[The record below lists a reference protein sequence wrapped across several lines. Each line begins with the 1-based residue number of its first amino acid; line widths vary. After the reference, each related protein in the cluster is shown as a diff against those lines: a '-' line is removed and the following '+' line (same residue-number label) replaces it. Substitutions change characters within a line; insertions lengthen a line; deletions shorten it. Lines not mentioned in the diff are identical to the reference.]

1 MDKTVERLYE
11 GLLAAEDLDQF
22 LSENEEVFQ
31 DGSFLESLQQVFDQ
45 QKMTKAELAR
55 RASLSEVFVHQI
67 FSGTRFPSRNKV
79 ICLCLAVGL
88 DVKETNRL
96 LALASFATLAPLRR
110 RDCIIMFGLEK
121 GWTVAEINQNLKE
134 KNQQTLD

>member
-67 FSGTRFPSRNKV
+67 FSGTRFPFRNKV

-121 GWTVAEINQNLKE
+121 GWTVAEINQKLKE